1 MLNSPWYYYGY
12 EAKHA
17 AGYVGVPF
25 ILYYIILYSKHII
38 KYYFILFYFITN
50 TYHFKKLFYF
60 IIAQTSLNC
69 PWATLTLI
77 VQREE
82 KQKE

>member
-1 MLNSPWYYYGY
+1 MLNSPWYYGY

-17 AGYVGVPF
+17 GYVGVPF
-25 ILYYIILYSKHII
+25 LLYYII
-38 KYYFILFYFITN
+38 YYLILLQTHNYILFYFITN
-50 TYHFKKLFYF
+50 TSLKYFILFYF

-69 PWATLTLI
+69 PWATNLNC
-77 VQREE
+77 RGK